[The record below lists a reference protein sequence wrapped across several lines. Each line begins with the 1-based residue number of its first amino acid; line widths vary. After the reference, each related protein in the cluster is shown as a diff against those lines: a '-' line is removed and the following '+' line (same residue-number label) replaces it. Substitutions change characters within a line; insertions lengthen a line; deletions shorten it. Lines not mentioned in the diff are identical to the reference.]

1 MSKAVIYIS
10 RTENETVNNMVMEV
24 LERYCEK
31 QEYEIVAYLG
41 ETSQTGM
48 CMPMKYAFI
57 GMAEVEDIDV
67 VVTLSNAMVA
77 TTDQEIVETIEL
89 LDRFGIEVE
98 TATEDMNEYYEVLS
112 CREHCDC
119 DNCNMDDTE
128 MIKELDRIFRS
139 QRNTQ

>member
-10 RTENETVNNMVMEV
+10 RTENETVNNMVVEV

-31 QEYEIVAYLG
+31 QDYEIVAYLG

-77 TTDQEIVETIEL
+77 TTDQEIIETIEL

-112 CREHCDC
+112 CREHCDY

-139 QRNTQ
+139 QRNMQ

>member
-10 RTENETVNNMVMEV
+10 RTENETVNNMIMEV

-31 QEYEIVAYLG
+31 QDYEIVAYLG

-119 DNCNMDDTE
+119 DNCNMDDAE

>member
-24 LERYCEK
+24 LERYCDK
-31 QEYEIVAYLG
+31 HDYEIVAYLG

-98 TATEDMNEYYEVLS
+98 TATEDMHPYYEVLN
-112 CREHCDC
+112 CREDCDC
-119 DNCNMDDTE
+119 DHCNMDDTE